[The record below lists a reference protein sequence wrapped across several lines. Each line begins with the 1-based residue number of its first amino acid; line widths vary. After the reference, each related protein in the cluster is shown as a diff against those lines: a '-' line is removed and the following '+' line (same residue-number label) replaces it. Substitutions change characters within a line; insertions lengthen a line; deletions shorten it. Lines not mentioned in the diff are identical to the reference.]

1 MKSIARFAAA
11 ALVLVF
17 GLMPL
22 PATAQDDQGLMVE
35 RARRTLE
42 TFMRDSQ
49 LVWLRENAPKAHA
62 IMIIP
67 EMVKLGVVIG
77 VSGGTG
83 VAYRRNAQGQWTG
96 PVFYHLTSGSFGLQL
111 GAQVSEV
118 MLVMTN
124 ERGAAMLHANSF
136 KLGPDASIAA
146 GPVGAGAGGAPI
158 VDIVSYSRA
167 QGLFAGISL
176 EGTVLSPRDEW
187 NSVYYGKDASPAD
200 VLDGKAASPR
210 ATEAR
215 SAVTRALT
223 GK

>member
-1 MKSIARFAAA
+1 MTLLARFAAFLA
-11 ALVLVF
+11 AAFLLA
-17 GLMPL
+17 PL
-22 PATAQDDQGLMVE
+22 PAAAQEDQAVMIE
-35 RARRTLE
+35 RARRSLE
-42 TFMRDSQ
+42 TFMRDPQ
-49 LVWLRENAPKAHA
+49 LVWLRENAPKASA
-62 IMIIP
+62 IMIVP
-67 EMVKLGVVIG
+67 EMVKLGVVLG

-118 MLVMTN
+118 VLVMTN
-124 ERGAAMLHANSF
+124 DRGAGMLHANSF

-146 GPVGAGAGGAPI
+146 GPVGAGASGAPI

-187 NSVYYGKDASPAD
+187 NTALYGRDATPAGILAGKASSPASAAAGAD
-200 VLDGKAASPR
+200 VSRIMSGK
-210 ATEAR
+210 
-215 SAVTRALT
+215 
-223 GK
+223 